1 MSDKLKGSLL
11 LLLTAVVWGASFV
24 SQSVG
29 LDHMEPFSFNGL
41 RSIIGGLSL
50 LPVIAII
57 RRKSD
62 GSDLKVSLTG
72 GLCCGIVLFS
82 ASTIQQ
88 HAIQYTTAGKA
99 GFITA
104 LYIIIVPILQIMLR
118 QRPRKQIWVC
128 AFAALAG
135 FWLLSVK
142 EGFDVGHG
150 DLMMLGCAV
159 VFAVHIIVIDRFIK
173 RGTDPILM
181 ACVQFFVV
189 GILSAPFAFITEHPT
204 LNDAMISWLPLLYS
218 GVAACGVGYTLQMVG
233 QKTTPPAAATLIMS
247 LESVFAVLFGW
258 LLLGEQLTAREFG
271 GCVLVFAAVLG
282 AQIELPERKAEKH
295 EDRVH
300 T

>member
-11 LLLTAVVWGASFV
+11 LLLTAIVWGASFV

-41 RSIIGGLSL
+41 RSVIGGLSL
-50 LPVIAII
+50 LPVIAVI

-62 GSDLKVSLTG
+62 NRDLKTSLLG
-72 GLCCGIVLFS
+72 GLCCGVVLFS
-82 ASTIQQ
+82 ASSIQQ

-104 LYIIIVPILQIMLR
+104 LYIIIVPILQLMLG
-118 QRPRKQIWVC
+118 QRPRKQVWIC

-135 FWLLSVK
+135 FWFLSVK
-142 EGFDVGHG
+142 EGFTVGRG

-159 VFAVHIIVIDRFIK
+159 VFAVHIILIDRFIK
-173 RGTDPILM
+173 RGTDPIVM

-189 GILSAPFAFITEHPT
+189 GILSAPFAFISEHPT
-204 LNDAMISWLPLLYS
+204 VHDAVISWLPLLYS
-218 GVAACGVGYTLQMVG
+218 GVAACGIGYTLQMVG

-258 LLLGEQLTAREFG
+258 LLLHEHLSAREFC
-271 GCVLVFAAVLG
+271 GCVLVFAAVIG
-282 AQIELPERKAEKH
+282 AQIEFPERKAKDN

-300 T
+300 S